1 MKPKNFSAA
10 VFFAVILS
18 GFAGNAFACGPF
30 FPNNLLDA
38 GDHAVLQSPVADFQR
53 ELERMKL
60 VTTRTRAVPL
70 AVGQKYFEQATE
82 TEMTD
87 LAAAFTRQ
95 KISSA
100 QAVVIMQAHLAER
113 MKLNAFLKA
122 QEEWNSFH
130 AWGSDANGYHELP
143 NTNPPP
149 VFPVVAVTP
158 GLPREFALY
167 FQGAIAWQKPGASTP
182 YDRWQLRQAW
192 EQLLELPP
200 VERHFKSTWAA
211 FMLAKHYENPT
222 NDWTDTEAIKYFE
235 QVRALAKNG
244 FADSSGLA
252 TASLGG
258 EARIY
263 LRRKNYE
270 HALELYLEQM
280 AAGDV
285 LAANSLRF
293 TAAAV
298 FGTNGATAEQLA
310 ALVKNSR
317 TRRVLTAYLISHPF
331 IICDGSSSERV
342 AAAKEFY
349 NPAEA
354 WLEAVDAA
362 QVHDVEYASQ
372 LALAAYQANRMDIA
386 QRWIRRAGKEPVARW
401 LQAKLFLH
409 DGKISEAVKLLSKL
423 SREFPPASATTGTS
437 GDFIQNLSV
446 SVGDYNG
453 DAIPIEQQ
461 VSGELGVLHL
471 ARREYTEA
479 LDALLRSG
487 YYWMDAAYVAER
499 VLTTDELKAYV
510 DRNWPEVSP
519 AQIRTETV
527 HHSDGDRNPEN
538 IRAEIRTLLAR
549 RLARENHFVG
559 TRNYFPAE
567 LRINF
572 DWFTTALNHGLD
584 ETLQKEVRAKHLF
597 AAAVVT
603 CANGMELFGT
613 ELEPDWAIYGGEYEL
628 GGIGVSRATSA
639 TNNPPPSKINLAD
652 PQELARVA
660 ARNVNPDK
668 RFHYRY
674 RAADLAWAAATLMPE
689 NADETARML
698 CTGGTWLK
706 NRDPQAADKFYKALV
721 NRCRKTAIGAQADRM
736 RWFPV
741 LDENGNPKPWSPP
754 RKNVAVSGE
763 SSEPGVTNVIALVVL
778 PPLSV
783 MTESNSTTA
792 PAIFPLP

>member
-1 MKPKNFSAA
+1 LKAKNFSAA
-10 VFFAVILS
+10 VFFAVIIS

-113 MKLNAFLKA
+113 MKLNAFFKA

-182 YDRWQLRQAW
+182 YDRRQLRQAW

-235 QVRALAKNG
+235 QVRALANNG

-270 HALELYLEQM
+270 HAIELYLKQF
-280 AAGDV
+280 AAGDDSAV
-285 LAANSLRF
+285 ESLRF
-293 TAAAV
+293 TTVRAV
-298 FGTNGATAEQLA
+298 AETNSPPAQLK
-310 ALVKNSR
+310 ALALNPLS
-317 TRRVLTAYLISHPF
+317 RRVITAYLISRNPYTDRHKAETIP
-331 IICDGSSSERV
+331 E
-342 AAAKEFY
+342 AKHFFDRTT
-349 NPAEA
+349 A
-354 WLEAVDAA
+354 WLEAVEAA
-362 QVHDVEYASQ
+362 GVKDVESASQ
-372 LALAAYQANRMDIA
+372 FALAAYQADEMETA
-386 QRWIRRAGKEPVARW
+386 QRWIHRAGGEPVARW
-401 LQAKLFLH
+401 LQAKLFLRA
-409 DGKISEAVKLLSKL
+409 GKISEAVKLLAKL
-423 SREFPPASATTGTS
+423 SRKFPQEFSRTNLPASFA
-437 GDFIQNLSV
+437 DNLSV
-446 SVGDYNG
+446 SINEYYRPDNITIGR
-453 DAIPIEQQ
+453 Q
-461 VSGELGVLHL
+461 VLGELGVLRL
-471 ARREYTEA
+471 ARREYVEA

-487 YYWMDAAYVAER
+487 YWEDAAYVAER
-499 VLTTDELKAYV
+499 VLTTAELKTYV
-510 DRNWPEVSP
+510 DRCWSLAGFKNEIS
-519 AQIRTETV
+519 
-527 HHSDGDRNPEN
+527 SDRYERRLDRVGDVRQ
-538 IRAEIRTLLAR
+538 EIRYLLAR
-549 RLARENHFVG
+549 RLARETGGDAARDYYPDIYLKDFEKFTVDLRAGRDEQNS
-559 TRNYFPAE
+559 PA
-567 LRINF
+567 
-572 DWFTTALNHGLD
+572 A
-584 ETLQKEVRAKHLF
+584 RAKNLF
-597 AAAVVT
+597 AAAIMART
-603 CANGMELFGT
+603 NGIELFGT
-613 ELEPDWAIYGGEYEL
+613 ELEPDWAIYGGDF
-628 GGIGVSRATSA
+628 GGGFGFWRYRATNA
-639 TNNPPPSKINLAD
+639 WQAKINRAD
-652 PQELARVA
+652 PNEIERA
-660 ARNVNPDK
+660 ASLQVDPEK

-674 RAADLAWAAATLMPE
+674 RAADLAWAAATLMPD

-763 SSEPGVTNVIALVVL
+763 SSEPGVTNATAVVVL
-778 PPLSV
+778 PPLPV